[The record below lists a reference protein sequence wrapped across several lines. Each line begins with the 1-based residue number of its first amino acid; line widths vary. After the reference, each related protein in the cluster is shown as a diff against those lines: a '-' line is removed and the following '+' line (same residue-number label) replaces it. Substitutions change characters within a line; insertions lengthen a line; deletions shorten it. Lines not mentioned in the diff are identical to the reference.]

1 MADFIKVTP
10 EQLKATASSMESVG
24 NSIKNTTSSML
35 SEVSGISQNIWSGEA
50 SGTFIKKFQGMQ
62 TDINKMCKRLN
73 EQSKHLAAIAAEYS
87 KSEEANKTA
96 AASLK
101 NQLG

>member
-10 EQLKATASSMESVG
+10 EQLKASAASMESVG

-35 SEVSGISQNIWSGEA
+35 AEVSGISQNIWSGEA
-50 SGTFIKKFQGMQ
+50 SGTFIKKFQGMHG
-62 TDINKMCKRLN
+62 DIGKMCNRLRD
-73 EQSKHLAAIAAEYS
+73 QSKHLASIAAEYS

-96 AASLK
+96 AARLK
-101 NQLG
+101 NQIG